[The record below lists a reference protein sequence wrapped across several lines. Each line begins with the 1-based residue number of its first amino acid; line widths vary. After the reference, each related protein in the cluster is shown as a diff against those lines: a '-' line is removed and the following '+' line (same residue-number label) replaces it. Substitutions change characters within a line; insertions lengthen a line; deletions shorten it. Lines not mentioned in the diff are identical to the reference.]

1 LNVLSTRIAADLDA
15 GVGARNVP
23 ESRAVQR
30 TDPHVFD
37 RFRLHRKIR
46 RVAMAVATKLAAE
59 PKIAH
64 LTIFIQTSKSSMA
77 ISYFAIPMALE
88 MLSPPNIHTRR
99 PLRSN
104 QIGAACFDKSDRDE
118 DHPVMAILITSLRS

>member
-1 LNVLSTRIAADLDA
+1 VPPLNVLSTRIAADLDA

-59 PKIAH
+59 PNIA
-64 LTIFIQTSKSSMA
+64 QTSKSSMA
-77 ISYFAIPMALE
+77 ISYSAIPMALE

-99 PLRSN
+99 LLRSN